1 MLCNVFLPHCEVKC
15 STWYLLYPLRSLFK
29 KKKKK
34 IPVLGFPEVDTE
46 LKDVKRPPCWVL
58 DRGGSGSTE

>member
-1 MLCNVFLPHCEVKC
+1 M
-15 STWYLLYPLRSLFK
+15 RSSAAHGTFCIHSEPFPE
-29 KKKKK
+29 KKK

-58 DRGGSGSTE
+58 DRGGSESTE